1 MLKVAFAA
9 AAALLALP
17 SPSVAQI
24 VFDDSPAATPAKAG
38 KEAQAGDDKV
48 ICRMQEEIG
57 SRLDRKRVCM
67 TAGQW
72 RQYEADN
79 KEKVERLQ
87 QTVSTR
93 PSG

>member
-17 SPSVAQI
+17 TPGAAQI
-24 VFDDSPAATPAKAG
+24 VFDDSPASTPAKAA
-38 KEAQAGDDKV
+38 KAQQPGDDKV
-48 ICRMQEEIG
+48 VCQMQDQIG
-57 SRLDRKRVCM
+57 SRLDRRRICM
-67 TAGQW
+67 TVGQW
-72 RQYEADN
+72 KQYEADN